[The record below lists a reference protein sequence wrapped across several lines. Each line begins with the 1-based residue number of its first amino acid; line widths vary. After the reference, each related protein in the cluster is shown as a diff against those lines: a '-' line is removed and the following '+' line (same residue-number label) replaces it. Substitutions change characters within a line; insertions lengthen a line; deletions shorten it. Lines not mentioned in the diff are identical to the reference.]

1 MMIETMM
8 NVLLVAVPLAL
19 AAAGIGAVL
28 LRLGRTGDLNR

>member
-8 NVLLVAVPLAL
+8 NVLLAAAPLAL

-28 LRLGRTGDLNR
+28 LRLGRAGDLNR